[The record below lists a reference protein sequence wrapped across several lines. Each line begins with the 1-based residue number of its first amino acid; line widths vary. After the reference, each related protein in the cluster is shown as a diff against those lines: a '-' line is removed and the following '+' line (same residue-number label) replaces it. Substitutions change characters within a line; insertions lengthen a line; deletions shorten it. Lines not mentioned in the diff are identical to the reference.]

1 MVKRHV
7 YAPRGGWGVRAV
19 VYLGRDR
26 PHLHGAI
33 TLGQSPSQAEWE
45 PSVYWL
51 RGLANQASRVRNRAM
66 QRQDTSLS
74 VARAARWSPPWPCQ
88 GPPRKTEDV
97 TRDGAVNVSNLIDL
111 LLVVGTSCP

>member
-26 PHLHGAI
+26 PHLHGAV
-33 TLGQSPSQAEWE
+33 TLGQSPFQADWE

-51 RGLANQASRVRNRAM
+51 RGLANQASRVRKQGDAKAGHLVIGGVGC
-66 QRQDTSLS
+66 TL
-74 VARAARWSPPWPCQ
+74 VAALALAGPAA
-88 GPPRKTEDV
+88 ED
-97 TRDGAVNVSNLIDL
+97 
-111 LLVVGTSCP
+111 